1 MSNNIL
7 YLPRPTKE
15 EYSQLCG
22 QNCNN
27 NGLGPTDPL
36 NKIGPRRKR
45 QKVREQI
52 KEYVLTMLGAPVLP
66 LELDDQQVENA
77 IDFAL
82 QIFEDYAPAEYFQ
95 YYVFYT
101 TPGQSVYNMPEDIGF
116 IRDISYKET
125 ANYAFSSSDLG
136 GVIPLEYMGAGAYG
150 SIAGGINPQQPVWG
164 KMSEWVMYKQY
175 EDMYNRVSGQQGGWE
190 WLGGYNTIKLYPV
203 PYRTYPVAI
212 RYLQKRPDFGMVT
225 QAMQEG
231 ALAFTKIILGR
242 IRSKIQNPPGPNGG
256 VQLDGQQLLQEGTEE
271 KKQWQEDLIFRYG
284 DVLGPKMM

>member
-1 MSNNIL
+1 MGNNIL
-7 YLPRPTKE
+7 YIPRPTKE
-15 EYSQLCG
+15 DYTELCG
-22 QNCNN
+22 NNCSN
-27 NGLGPTDPL
+27 LGPTDPL
-36 NKIGPRRKR
+36 GKIGPRKKR

-52 KEYVLTMLGAPVLP
+52 KDYVLTMLGAPVLP
-66 LELDDQQVENA
+66 LELDEQQLENS

-101 TPGQSVYNMPEDIGF
+101 NPGQSVYNLPNDIGF
-116 IRDISYKET
+116 IREVSYKET
-125 ANYAFSSSDLG
+125 ANYAFSASDLG

-164 KMSEWVMYKQY
+164 KMSQWVMYKQY

-203 PYRTYPVAI
+203 PYRAYPVAV
-212 RYLQKRPDFGMVT
+212 RYLQKRTDFGMVT

-231 ALAFTKIILGR
+231 SLAFAKIILGR
-242 IRSKIQNPPGPNGG
+242 IRSKIQNPPGPGGG
-256 VQLDGQQLLQEGTEE
+256 VQLDGQQILQEGMEE